1 MDALITDLQL
11 VSVQLLPIVGLVVL
25 IFLCLLLKKAIL
37 LVEHVTKTVDQLEPT
52 MKLVDQSL
60 EKVQAPLD
68 TTVKYSK
75 SLDNMHDKMS
85 SAMSKASKAVSQNLE
100 SLKKRPS
107 KRRTTVMTD
116 KNESYDDSFENIE
129 KTVEDLKKKLQR
141 LETEQ
146 EESSFPDVPK
156 GKSLVDEVVDST
168 KELKEDASD
177 KVEELGEKLK
187 TNESLQKTLS
197 YVKEHARQ
205 SQEVLEET
213 VKKVQDSSQWKE
225 FSEKFED
232 GKQQFEE
239 KVLPKIQ
246 ETWQD
251 AYGKVKDIVE
261 SEEVQSKVDEA
272 KKLGKSL
279 WKALQD
285 KWKEKK

>member
-1 MDALITDLQL
+1 
-11 VSVQLLPIVGLVVL
+11 
-25 IFLCLLLKKAIL
+25 
-37 LVEHVTKTVDQLEPT
+37 
-52 MKLVDQSL
+52 
-60 EKVQAPLD
+60 
-68 TTVKYSK
+68 
-75 SLDNMHDKMS
+75 
-85 SAMSKASKAVSQNLE
+85 
-100 SLKKRPS
+100 
-107 KRRTTVMTD
+107 MTD